1 MTNFKMS
8 PESRTLK
15 IYNLR
20 ADTKEYIGAGDVYIP
35 PNTGL
40 PANCTL
46 IEPPEAGPGQV
57 AVFNDAQQQWEVV
70 EDHRGK
76 TVYDTATGKTLCI
89 SRPGALPDDVTTLP
103 PEGEFHRWGG
113 AKWIKDDEAER
124 AAKIRDAEREKQK
137 LLQEIMEKTQL
148 WQTWLSLGIISE
160 ADKKSLREWMLYAQ
174 KVEATDTSE
183 LPVRF
188 PDKPLIVGELSGAL

>member
-40 PANCTL
+40 PANCAYRTA
-46 IEPPEAGPGQV
+46 EAGPAV
-57 AVFNDAQQQWEVV
+57 AVFNVHSNSGEVV
-70 EDHRGK
+70 ERNHRGK
-76 TVYDTATGKTLCI
+76 GKRYMGLTTRGHCAFPVQEL
-89 SRPGALPDDVTTLP
+89 LPDDVTTLP
-103 PEGEFHRWGG
+103 PEGEFHQWDG

-124 AAKIRDAEREKQK
+124 AAKIRDAEPRRSKEYF
-137 LLQEIMEKTQL
+137 
-148 WQTWLSLGIISE
+148 G
-160 ADKKSLREWMLYAQ
+160 R
-174 KVEATDTSE
+174 
-183 LPVRF
+183 
-188 PDKPLIVGELSGAL
+188 

>member
-1 MTNFKMS
+1 MTHFKMS

-20 ADTKEYIGAGDVYIP
+20 ADTKEYTGAGDVYIP
-35 PNTGL
+35 PYTGL

-46 IEPPEAGPGQV
+46 IEAPEAGPGLV

-103 PEGEFHRWGG
+103 PEGNSIDGM
-113 AKWIKDDEAER
+113 ER
-124 AAKIRDAEREKQK
+124 N
-137 LLQEIMEKTQL
+137 
-148 WQTWLSLGIISE
+148 G
-160 ADKKSLREWMLYAQ
+160 
-174 KVEATDTSE
+174 
-183 LPVRF
+183 
-188 PDKPLIVGELSGAL
+188 